1 MTAVERPATLL
12 VLDFSCVLRSI
23 FFPTHGVPRVA
34 QARSRWGSTQPGCE
48 CNCTYAACALSPRVP
63 QRRVRG
69 LSLSCGAETLTESH
83 VGCDCRHRHGVTFQ
97 MNYIVRGWM
106 KCAVY
111 VFACSPVQ
119 LELVAVVVSVLVV
132 ALLVLVAVM
141 VPLLLVWLP
150 V

>member
-1 MTAVERPATLL
+1 
-12 VLDFSCVLRSI
+12 
-23 FFPTHGVPRVA
+23 
-34 QARSRWGSTQPGCE
+34 
-48 CNCTYAACALSPRVP
+48 
-63 QRRVRG
+63 
-69 LSLSCGAETLTESH
+69 
-83 VGCDCRHRHGVTFQ
+83 
-97 MNYIVRGWM
+97 M